1 MSSVRQYKA
10 TKVPEVTPW
19 FWATKIL
26 LTATGEAISDSL
38 NQQLGPAFAFPI
50 MLILVGVT
58 LRWQFKQHH
67 YRTAPYWSLV
77 AAIAIIGTSF
87 ADGLHLGT
95 GLPYTVTTVIFAS
108 ILAVVL
114 YRWHHTEGTLDIHSI
129 VNRRREKFYWGTVLA
144 TFTLG
149 TAAGDMTATSLHLS
163 YIGSFALFGAIILV
177 PYVLWRVAGANAV
190 FCFWFAYTITRP
202 FGASWADYSDMP
214 IHQQGLNLGQIPT
227 AIYLGCISLALV
239 LYMARHKVGYSDE
252 VHEVIN
258 HRTHTVEQTAAV

>member
-1 MSSVRQYKA
+1 MSSIRQYRA

-19 FWATKIL
+19 FWVSKIL

-58 LRWQFKQHH
+58 LRWQFKQDH

-87 ADGLHLGT
+87 ADGLHLGS
-95 GLPYTVTTVIFAS
+95 GLPYTVTS
-108 ILAVVL
+108 ILFAAILATVL
-114 YRWHHTEGTLDIHSI
+114 WRWHHSEGTLDIHSI
-129 VNRRREKFYWGTVLA
+129 TNRRREKFYWGTVLA

-163 YIGSFALFGAIILV
+163 YVGSFALFGAIILV
-177 PYVLWRVAGANAV
+177 PWALFHFAHWNAV

-227 AIYLGCISLALV
+227 AIYLACISIALI
-239 LYMARHKVGYSDE
+239 LYMARFRVGYSDDVLALSAE
-252 VHEVIN
+252 PEPAPV
-258 HRTHTVEQTAAV
+258 